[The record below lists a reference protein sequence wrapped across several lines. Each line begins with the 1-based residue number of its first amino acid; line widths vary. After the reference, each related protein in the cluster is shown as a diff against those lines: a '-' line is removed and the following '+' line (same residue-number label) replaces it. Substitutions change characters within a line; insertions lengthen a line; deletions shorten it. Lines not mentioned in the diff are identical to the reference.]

1 MEAMGLEPGQYQLG
15 TMQVDITRNA
25 AYIHGTKTLAGSIAT
40 LESCIIKF
48 IQSTGCSTVEAIEAA
63 TLHPAKLLGIEKRKG
78 TLDFGADA
86 DFVLLNDQ
94 LHVQATFVN
103 GKLAWE
109 GNFLFLLFFFFFKK
123 QLPLIG
129 PKRFIPSPKH
139 LKVFE
144 QKAKDWAD
152 V

>member
-48 IQSTGCSTVEAIEAA
+48 IQCTGCSTVEAIEAA
-63 TLHPAKLLGIEKRKG
+63 TLHPAQLLGIEKKKG
-78 TLDFGADA
+78 TLNFGADA

-94 LHVQATFVN
+94 LNVQATFIGGNLV
-103 GKLAWE
+103 WE
-109 GNFLFLLFFFFFKK
+109 
-123 QLPLIG
+123 G
-129 PKRFIPSPKH
+129 PKRFMPSIKH
-139 LKVFE
+139 LKVMKQEF
-144 QKAKDWAD
+144 KDWAD

>member
-1 MEAMGLEPGQYQLG
+1 MGLEPGQYQLG

-40 LESCIIKF
+40 MESCIIKF

-78 TLDFGADA
+78 TLEFGADA

-94 LHVQATFVN
+94 LHVQATFIA
-103 GKLAWE
+103 GRLAW
-109 GNFLFLLFFFFFKK
+109 
-123 QLPLIG
+123 QG
-129 PKRFIPSPKH
+129 PKRFIPSLKH
-139 LKVFE
+139 FKVVEKFE
-144 QKAKDWAD
+144 KDWAD